1 MNEGV
6 KMIMNLRGK
15 DIMHESKWNNYDHYS
30 LYPNDNFDACT
41 V

>member
-15 DIMHESKWNNYDHYS
+15 DIMYESKWNNYDYYS
-30 LYPNDNFDACT
+30 FYLNDNFDVCI